1 MTGYADLFAV
11 ARKQIVECLTGVR
24 DAVFGIKLDFAH
36 GPIPNTSQMIEP
48 VSELP
53 FLSGIETELELP

>member
-1 MTGYADLFAV
+1 MKGFGCV
-11 ARKQIVECLTGVR
+11 K
-24 DAVFGIKLDFAH
+24 DAVFGIEFDLAN